1 MIGEVIMLQTGIYV
15 RVSTEEQAQEGYSI
29 RAQEEKLRDYAR
41 LKDWLVYKIYI
52 DDGISGKNITERPAI
67 NEMIEDIKSGKV
79 ENVLVFKLDR
89 LTRSIVDLI
98 NLIDIFNTHN
108 CAFNSLTESIDTHSA
123 TGRMFIK
130 ILGIFAEFERE
141 NISERVRL
149 GFERKVKEGYSLV
162 THNPSYG
169 YDKKKDEKIQI
180 VNEDEAVIVKEIFA
194 MFLDRHMSY
203 DKIAR
208 ELNNRNIPTK
218 NNSIWF
224 GKTVKGLLTN
234 CNYKGYVRYAVDDEK
249 RNFETK
255 GLHEPIIS
263 EEMYEEVQELIK
275 NMSVKVYKKHPKEE
289 NCFSGIAFCGMCGEK
304 MINHGNYTKATTGE
318 PIPVNYRCK
327 NRVYNKCTASDAR
340 HTKVEEA
347 FLQYI
352 NGVAD
357 FDTLDEIQI
366 AIKQDIKNQN
376 LELLSNLKKQHEK
389 LERKEKE
396 ILDKYVQ
403 GNIDFDGYIVV
414 KNSLAKEKQEVSS
427 LMATTEDF
435 IDEEIT
441 IKKENI
447 IKSLKENWEHLS
459 KTEKRQFII
468 NFVEKIEIVN
478 EKEHGKREGI
488 VKVLNVEFNKG

>member
-1 MIGEVIMLQTGIYV
+1 MLQTGIYV

-41 LKDWLVYKIYI
+41 LKEWLVYRIYI

-67 NEMIEDIKSGKV
+67 NEMMEDIKSGKV

-98 NLIDIFNTHN
+98 NLVDLFNKHN
-108 CAFNSLTESIDTHSA
+108 CAFNSLTESIDTQSA

-141 NISERVRL
+141 NISERIRL
-149 GFERKVKEGYSLV
+149 GFERKAKEGYSLV
-162 THNPSYG
+162 TYNPSYG
-169 YDKKKDEKIQI
+169 YDREKGQKIQTI
-180 VNEDEAVIVKEIFA
+180 NEAEAVIVKEIFA
-194 MFLDRHMSY
+194 MFLDKHMSY
-203 DKIAR
+203 YKIAKD
-208 ELNNRNIPTK
+208 LNNRNIPTK
-218 NNSIWF
+218 TNAVWS
-224 GKTVKGLLTN
+224 GGTVKAILTN
-234 CNYKGYVRYAVDDEK
+234 CNHKGYVRYAVTDEK
-249 RNFETK
+249 RNFETN

-263 EEMYEEVQELIK
+263 EEMYDEVQELIK

-289 NCFSGIAFCGMCGEK
+289 NCFSGIAFCGICGSK
-304 MINHGNYTKATTGE
+304 MVTHGDYTKDSAGYTA
-318 PIPVNYRCK
+318 PASYRCLK
-327 NRVYNKCTASDAR
+327 RFSKKCIASDAR
-340 HTKVEEA
+340 HIKVEKA
-347 FLQYI
+347 FLEYI
-352 NGVAD
+352 NGIKD
-357 FDTLDEIQI
+357 FDTLDEVQL

-389 LERKEKE
+389 LGRKEKE
-396 ILDKYVQ
+396 ILEKYVH

-414 KNSLAKEKQEVSS
+414 KNSIDKEKREISN
-427 LMATTEDF
+427 LIATTEDF

-459 KTEKRQFII
+459 NAEKRQFII

-478 EKEHGKREGI
+478 EREPGKRAGV
-488 VKVLNVEFNKG
+488 VKVLNVEFNK